1 RRGRS
6 SECGASGL
14 LISIRNTWPPLPP
27 NGRTSKFP
35 LSGWQ
40 ELPHRAGR
48 AGCLLLADFVAKVI
62 WRLLPELKGRAE
74 VTYWSDVPPAT
85 KDYAAARNAIVKHL
99 SEVIGSMTAKQ

>member
-1 RRGRS
+1 MPSYGT
-6 SECGASGL
+6 
-14 LISIRNTWPPLPP
+14 IP
-27 NGRTSKFP
+27 
-35 LSGWQ
+35 
-40 ELPHRAGR
+40 ELPH
-48 AGCLLLADFVAKVI
+48 VAKVI